1 MFPFF
6 LPSFLPPHPH
16 FPSIHLSFHL
26 TITSYWCK
34 ISILRKII
42 RELSLLSDI
51 IGTFADL
58 LYNDNVPKVS
68 LHIHTNCFL
77 LSIYRKILACPKP
90 LHTENLGGS
99 NWKFLW
105 LKKTCHSPTAF
116 WSWLGAIL
124 LGGWGLDSK
133 IPVPVFKAK
142 ATDVE
147 IQWVLLEG
155 SGDIGKNISLLSKF

>member
-1 MFPFF
+1 MCVYVPCQSLQEAVWWYKLRWTSVKLWAAFKRKHSGVTFLLSFPPTPTSH
-6 LPSFLPPHPH
+6 PSFLPP
-16 FPSIHLSFHL
+16 SFHL
-26 TITSYWCK
+26 TVTSYWCK

-90 LHTENLGGS
+90 LHAENLGGKQLEIFMVEENMPFS
-99 NWKFLW
+99 NSVLELVGCYSFGR
-105 LKKTCHSPTAF
+105 
-116 WSWLGAIL
+116 LGT
-124 LGGWGLDSK
+124 W
-133 IPVPVFKAK
+133 F
-142 ATDVE
+142 
-147 IQWVLLEG
+147 
-155 SGDIGKNISLLSKF
+155 